1 MGIYLSERLTVKG
14 LINHR
19 REEKIM
25 LTGLALLFLVG
36 MFLGGISKKLRLP
49 SLIGLIAAG
58 MLLGPNGWNLLDD
71 KILMISDDLR
81 KLALVIILTRAGLSL
96 KLEDLRKVGRPAF
109 LMCFVPAMLEI
120 IGVICIAP
128 SLFSISV
135 VEAAMLGAVIAAVS
149 PAVIVPR
156 MLTLI
161 EEGYGKEKSIP
172 ALILAG
178 ASVDDVFVLVIF
190 TACTGLLQGGAVSA
204 TSFLEIPISIV
215 LGVFVG
221 IVVGLLILAFF
232 KKFPMNGSGKV
243 VLLLS
248 ISFLLL
254 ELETRSLVP
263 VSGLLA
269 IMTVG
274 IVMNTK
280 DKALASQMSGKYNGL
295 WVAAEVILFVLVGVK
310 VNISYAMA
318 VGVTALIVVVVALV
332 FRMVGV
338 AISLLGT
345 NLNKKERLFCMLAYT
360 PKATVQAAIG
370 GLPLSMGLP
379 CGELVLMVAVI
390 SILITAPFGAIMV
403 DSTYKRLL
411 KK

>member
-190 TACTGLLQGGAVSA
+190 TVCTGLLQGGAVSA